1 MFYLYIIM
9 KTYEYEVYIAN
20 TLKFIHLLPINEQIN
35 ELNAM
40 LKRYRAINKKI
51 DRKPEYN
58 KLIKKIFWLPGK
70 LPY

>member
-1 MFYLYIIM
+1 M

-20 TLKFIHLLPINEQIN
+20 TLKYIHLLLINEQIN

-58 KLIKKIFWLPGK
+58 KLIKKIFWLLGK

>member
-20 TLKFIHLLPINEQIN
+20 TLKYIHLLLINEQIN

-58 KLIKKIFWLPGK
+58 KLIKKIFWLLGK

>member
-1 MFYLYIIM
+1 M

-20 TLKFIHLLPINEQIN
+20 TLKYIHLLPINEQIN

>member
-20 TLKFIHLLPINEQIN
+20 TLKYIHLLPINEQIN